1 MSEPALASMVYGD
14 ALASDIRRRL
24 TERPR
29 REISDP
35 GLRPAAV
42 VVPLVPAAAG
52 LSVLLTRR
60 TDDVE
65 HHKGEICFPGGRVDP
80 GDKDS
85 LAAALRE
92 TWEEVGVRPEH
103 LHVLGPL
110 DDFVSITGYR
120 VRPFAAL
127 LDRPDYPYAPEP
139 REVDEILV
147 IPVHHLLGPAHHQ
160 MEEHAPGELRHRF
173 HWQGRVVWG
182 LTASILHHF
191 LRVALPQG
199 AGA

>member
-1 MSEPALASMVYGD
+1 LA
-14 ALASDIRRRL
+14 AHR
-24 TERPR
+24 R
-29 REISDP
+29 REIADP

-42 VVPLVPAAAG
+42 VVPLVPDTAG

-80 GDKDS
+80 GDADH

-92 TWEEVGVRPEH
+92 TWEEVGVHPEH
-103 LHVLGPL
+103 LQVLGSL

-127 LDRPDYPYAPEP
+127 LDRLDYPYAPEP
-139 REVDEILV
+139 REVDELLV
-147 IPVHHLLGPAHHQ
+147 IPIHHLLESAHHR
-160 MEEHAPGELRHRF
+160 MEEHARGELRHRF

-182 LTASILHHF
+182 LTAAILHHF
-191 LRVALPQG
+191 LRVALPRG
-199 AGA
+199 TGP